1 MANLAK
7 MGNEKNEKPLKYF
20 FWLDMEMTGL
30 DEKVDSILEVAVI
43 ITDVDFNVLE
53 QYDQVVFQ
61 PQNVLEAMNDW
72 CKKHHGE
79 SGLTA
84 KVKDGKP
91 LAQVETDL
99 LQLIQKYFSK
109 DEKVVLCGNSVGND
123 QRFAL
128 KYMPEVSK
136 RLHYRIVDVS
146 SFKEIFKAKYGAKFK
161 KKNTHRALE
170 DILETIEELKSYLS
184 MVSMP
189 KNDEAKQK

>member
-43 ITDVDFNVLE
+43 NTDVDFNVLE

>member
-1 MANLAK
+1 